1 MFSPISPLP
10 VQQQFADLLRTAR
23 RSRHLSQ
30 RALALQAGVSAR
42 HLCCLENAQAMPS
55 REMVQSLADTLD
67 LPLAQCNALHM
78 AAGFAPP
85 FGQQG
90 LQEAQAS
97 HVQQALDFV
106 LRQQEPYPCI
116 VIDGGWNI
124 VRRNDAAQRIFSP
137 FHQAYEEQGE
147 FANNAMH
154 VVFHP
159 GGLKPFI
166 RNWSEFATAWL
177 QLLHREI
184 AQGSLQAAKLM
195 HEMAEYPEL
204 PRLGQRP
211 INTSASPILTL
222 QLELNGQRLAFF
234 STLTRFALPQDASL
248 QEIKIECYYPAD
260 EATEKL
266 CRQHYEGTHH
276 A

>member
-1 MFSPISPLP
+1 MPSPTHQP
-10 VQQQFADLLRTAR
+10 QQQFADLLRTAR

-67 LPLAQCNALHM
+67 LPLTQCNALHM

-97 HVQQALDFV
+97 HVLQALDFV

-124 VRRNDAAQRIFSP
+124 VQRNDAAQRIFSP
-137 FHQAYEEQGE
+137 FHQAYAEQGE

-211 INTSASPILTL
+211 MSASTSPILTL
-222 QLELNGQRLAFF
+222 QLELNGQCLAFF

-248 QEIKIECYYPAD
+248 QELKIECYYPAD
-260 EATEKL
+260 KATEKL
-266 CRQHYEGTHH
+266 CRQNREGTRH